1 MTVAARLVVFAKAPV
16 AGFSKTRLIPA
27 LGPQGAAD
35 LARRMLD
42 HAVQQAVAA
51 QICSV
56 ELCVTPDVNDAVFV
70 ALSLQY
76 GTALTPQG
84 EGDLGERMH
93 RAFERLLREHPA
105 AILIGTDAPAIDAP
119 MLRAAH
125 AALAC
130 HDAVFVPA
138 ADGGYALVGLR
149 RPVPALFSGVPWS
162 TAAVMQETRRK
173 AQDAGITWL
182 ELEPVH
188 DIDEPPDLVHL
199 PTHWVGN
206 SFNQ

>member
-1 MTVAARLVVFAKAPV
+1 MTAAAHLVVFAKAPV
-16 AGFSKTRLIPA
+16 AGFAKTRLIPA

-42 HAVQQAVAA
+42 HAVHQAVVA
-51 QICSV
+51 QIGSV

-70 ALSLQY
+70 ALSVEH
-76 GTALTPQG
+76 GAVVTAQG
-84 EGDLGERMH
+84 DGNLGERMH
-93 RAFERLLREHPA
+93 RAFERVLREHPA

-149 RPVPALFSGVPWS
+149 RPVRALFTGVPWS
-162 TAAVMQETRRK
+162 TAVVMQETRRK
-173 AQDAGITWL
+173 AQEAAITWL

-188 DIDEPPDLVHL
+188 DIDEPPDLVHI
-199 PTHWVGN
+199 PTHWASN
-206 SFNQ
+206 SFHE